1 MSDQFDKPSLMM
13 IIGKWM
19 ESFQEKHGLAY
30 IEWMD
35 LYNAIVDFVVDA
47 VNSNR
52 ENKKEIT
59 NEAAIEQLQKT
70 GWMAKHDAII
80 GMDSLSTMI
89 NRIMLDGNKT
99 ISVNIYPWKEDEQ
112 GDE

>member
-1 MSDQFDKPSLMM
+1 MSDQFDKSSLMM
-13 IIGKWM
+13 IIGNWM

-52 ENKKEIT
+52 KNKKRGG
-59 NEAAIEQLQKT
+59 QLFP
-70 GWMAKHDAII
+70 
-80 GMDSLSTMI
+80 LSPSGI
-89 NRIMLDGNKT
+89 L
-99 ISVNIYPWKEDEQ
+99 
-112 GDE
+112 